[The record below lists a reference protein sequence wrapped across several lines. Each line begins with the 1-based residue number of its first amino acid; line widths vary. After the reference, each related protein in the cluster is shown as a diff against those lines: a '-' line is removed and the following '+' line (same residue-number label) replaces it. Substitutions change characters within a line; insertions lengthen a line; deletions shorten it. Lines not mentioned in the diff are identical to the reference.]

1 MLPKKSPVKLS
12 PLIAGML
19 DGASH
24 PINPNPI
31 TFKSL
36 RSQSLSKHV
45 YLPPEACETLKGFL
59 VVVVDLKKA
68 EFKVVCLRL
77 SDDGEEREEVAKP
90 TTVEVAAAIGT
101 ASL

>member
-36 RSQSLSKHV
+36 RSQSLSKLTMFNIIILTKQINTNII
-45 YLPPEACETLKGFL
+45 YM
-59 VVVVDLKKA
+59 
-68 EFKVVCLRL
+68 
-77 SDDGEEREEVAKP
+77 
-90 TTVEVAAAIGT
+90 
-101 ASL
+101 